1 MRCLRSLIPVWIG
14 LTLVVGLGCRG
25 SSDSGDVA
33 RAEAAAAAA
42 PKTVD
47 ELPADMPPEAKRGAA
62 AAMGQSQAMQ
72 QQMDAQAEAMKRARN
87 QGR

>member
-1 MRCLRSLIPVWIG
+1 MRGIRSVIPA
-14 LTLVVGLGCRG
+14 LVALALVGGFGCRG

-42 PKTVD
+42 PKSVE

-72 QQMDAQAEAMKRARN
+72 QQMDAHADAMKRARN